1 LKFLPP
7 GKLPQNDFLAIKKN
21 RREKMKIKI
30 EFTVDVDPE
39 AWELNYG
46 TGRNEIRN
54 DVKGYVENIV
64 FGQLDVVGVL
74 AEGGE

>member
-1 LKFLPP
+1 
-7 GKLPQNDFLAIKKN
+7 
-21 RREKMKIKI
+21 MKIKI

-46 TGRNEIRN
+46 TSRNEIRN

-64 FGQLDVVGVL
+64 LGQLDVVGVL

>member
-1 LKFLPP
+1 
-7 GKLPQNDFLAIKKN
+7 
-21 RREKMKIKI
+21 MKIKI

-64 FGQLDVVGVL
+64 LDQLDVVGVL
-74 AEGGE
+74 AEGGK

>member
-1 LKFLPP
+1 MAGPS
-7 GKLPQNDFLAIKKN
+7 G
-21 RREKMKIKI
+21 REEQRSVEMENKI